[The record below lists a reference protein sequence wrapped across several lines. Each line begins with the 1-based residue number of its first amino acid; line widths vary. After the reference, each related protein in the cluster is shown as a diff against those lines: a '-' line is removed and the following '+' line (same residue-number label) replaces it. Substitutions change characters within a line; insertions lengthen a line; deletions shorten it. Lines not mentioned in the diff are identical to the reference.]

1 MQPTSM
7 SSPLP
12 LVGRAA
18 LVTGSSRG
26 IGRATALRL
35 AQMGAA
41 VAINY
46 RSDERGASETRI
58 AIEATGGRAQ
68 AFAADVSQE
77 DEVARLFQAIEDG
90 LGPVTV
96 LVNNAGKTNDQLLLR
111 MTLED
116 FTSLLQANLV
126 SAFLC
131 TRAALRPM
139 MKARW
144 GRIVNVTSI
153 SGLMG
158 QTGQANYAASKAG
171 LIALT
176 KSTAREMASRNI
188 TANCVAPGYVPTEL
202 TANVSDEFKQYYL
215 DITPLKRYGSPDE
228 IAAAVA
234 FFCSPEAGYIT
245 GQTLA
250 VDGGISMQ

>member
-1 MQPTSM
+1 MYPPSTHA
-7 SSPLP
+7 PLP
-12 LVGRAA
+12 LDGRVA

-35 AQMGAA
+35 AAMGATVA
-41 VAINY
+41 VNY
-46 RSDERGASETRI
+46 RSDEQGASATRE
-58 AIEATGGRAQ
+58 AIEAAGGRAQ
-68 AFAADVSQE
+68 AFAADVGRE
-77 DEVARLFQAIEDG
+77 ADVARLFQAVEAD

-96 LVNNAGKTNDQLLLR
+96 LVNNAGTTNDQLLLR

-116 FTSLLQANLV
+116 FSSVLQTNLV

-131 TRAALRPM
+131 TRAALRAM

-144 GRIVNVTSI
+144 GRIVNVASI

-158 QTGQANYAASKAG
+158 QMGQANYAASKAG
-171 LIALT
+171 LIAMT

-202 TANVSDEFKQYYL
+202 TANISDEMKQYYL
-215 DITPLKRYGSPDE
+215 TITPLKRFGSPEE

-234 FFCSPEAGYIT
+234 FFCSPDAGYIT

>member
-1 MQPTSM
+1 
-7 SSPLP
+7 
-12 LVGRAA
+12 
-18 LVTGSSRG
+18 
-26 IGRATALRL
+26 
-35 AQMGAA
+35 MGAVVA
-41 VAINY
+41 VNY
-46 RSDERGASETRI
+46 RSDARGAGETRA
-58 AIEATGGRAQ
+58 AIEAAGGHAQ
-68 AFAADVSQE
+68 CFAADVSREE
-77 DEVARLFQAIEDG
+77 DVASLFQSVEAA
-90 LGPVTV
+90 LGPASV

-111 MTLED
+111 MSLDD
-116 FTSLLQANLV
+116 FTGLLQANLV

-153 SGLMG
+153 SGMMG
-158 QTGQANYAASKAG
+158 QTGQANYAAAKAG

-188 TANCVAPGYVPTEL
+188 TANCVAPGYIPTEL
-202 TANVSDEFKQYYL
+202 TANVTEEFKQYYL
-215 DITPLKRYGSPDE
+215 NITPLKRYGSADE
-228 IAAAVA
+228 VAAAIA
-234 FFCSPEAGYIT
+234 FLCSPDAGYIT